1 VKDDRVYCLHVRDAI
16 HRIFSYTTEGKDAFL
31 GDRKTQDAV
40 LRNLE
45 VIGEAVKRVSER
57 VKRSHPEI
65 PWRRVAGMRDKVIHG
80 YFGVDLRLI
89 WEVVERELPSLDRT
103 VEGILQELREE

>member
-1 VKDDRVYCLHVRDAI
+1 MKDDRVYCLHVRDAI
-16 HRIFSYTTEGKDAFL
+16 HRILSYTAEGKDAFL

-57 VKRSHPEI
+57 VKRAHPEI
-65 PWRRVAGMRDKVIHG
+65 PWRRVTGMRDKVIHG

-89 WEVVERELPSLDRT
+89 WEVVERDLPSLDRT
-103 VEGILQELREE
+103 LEAILQELRED